1 MDGDGARHLR
11 RRLESH
17 EHWQQAEAVQIGEQP
32 TADPDVHEL
41 LELADGLRRYRDG
54 LSKRL
59 VDGRWEATLDE
70 EPTVLDNLNG
80 A

>member
-17 EHWQQAEAVQIGEQP
+17 EHWQQAEAVRTGAQP
-32 TADPDVHEL
+32 TADPDLNEL
-41 LELADGLRRYRDG
+41 VEFADGVRRYRDG
-54 LSKRL
+54 LSKHL
-59 VDGRWEATLDE
+59 VEGRWVGTLDE
-70 EPTVLDNLNG
+70 EPTALADLNG